1 MFGILPAPAFER
13 VIERVRRAERSVKC
27 RDEHTERTTL
37 VARIGRNPSL
47 DNLID
52 RRSGYGLLKPSSL
65 SVIGPAIK
73 FAQEV
78 RDNRPAARKKKADYN
93 PTILEPKRYE
103 DAPAFFDL
111 ILSDEV
117 LQIATDYLGEIPV
130 AMGIKLWCSPPNDQ
144 MKGSQLYHRD
154 GQKWLLRRAKFLINM
169 DNVDDECGPFTFLPA
184 DVSNRLS
191 ASIGSMKYQDG
202 VDDETAYKV
211 AKRTDAIRLVGP
223 AGTGVACDS
232 SQCFHHGARVKR
244 GERLLLQF
252 HFLGR
257 ADALHGGAL
266 KRTRAFTERFGDDR
280 IRQLVV
286 PNVERDGG
294 L

>member
-1 MFGILPAPAFER
+1 MTFFGISPAPAFER

-27 RDEHTERTTL
+27 RDERNERTTL

-52 RRSGYGLLKPSSL
+52 RRTGYGMLKPSSL
-65 SVIGPAIK
+65 AAVGQAIK
-73 FAQEV
+73 FAQQV
-78 RDNRPAARKKKADYN
+78 RDSRPAAAKKKADYN

-130 AMGIKLWCSPPNDQ
+130 AMGIKLWCSPPNEH

-169 DNVDDECGPFTFLPA
+169 DDVDEQCGPFTFLPA
-184 DVSNRLS
+184 DVSNRVS
-191 ASIGSMKYQDG
+191 ASIGSMKHQDD
-202 VDDETAYKV
+202 VPDETVYAV
-211 AKRTDAIRLVGP
+211 AKPSDAIRLIGP

-252 HFLGR
+252 HFLRR
-257 ADALHGGAL
+257 ADALHGGGL
-266 KRTRAFTERFGDDR
+266 KRTPAFAERFGNDR
-280 IRQLVV
+280 IRQLIV
-286 PNVERDGG
+286 PNVAREA
-294 L
+294 